1 VTAPLEIP
9 TPSEELMRR
18 YNVAGPRYTSYPT
31 APEWRPDFG
40 TEAYAD
46 RLEAAGT
53 VGADEPLSLYVH
65 LPFCRSLCWYC
76 GCNVVISK
84 DRSAADAYIDHVLQ
98 ELEQVVG
105 RLGPRRTLSQV
116 HWGGGTPTF
125 LTERQMERLWSGLT
139 RHLSPLPDAEV
150 AIEVHPATTTPE
162 QLSLLRQL
170 GFNRVSMGLQDFDP
184 KVQEV
189 TNRRQPFE
197 QTRALLEHA
206 RDLGFSGVN
215 FDLIY
220 GLPHQH
226 PESWART
233 LEQVLSL
240 RPDRL
245 AVYSFAFIP
254 DVLKHQKRMPAEAL
268 PDAQTKMGLFR
279 SAWEAFVGAGYRPIG
294 MDHFAVPEDELSRAQ
309 ERRSL
314 GRNFQGYTVKA
325 ASDVVALG
333 ATGISDVGGAYAQ
346 NVRALPYYYERVR
359 EGRFATER
367 GIRLT
372 EDDRRRRAL
381 ITQLMCNFWVDL
393 GEQGTRDFA
402 EELERLAPL
411 EDDGLVR
418 REGTQLEVTPLGR
431 LFVRNVAMVFDAYLR
446 RSERPR
452 FSRTV

>member
-1 VTAPLEIP
+1 
-9 TPSEELMRR
+9 MRR
-18 YNVAGPRYTSYPT
+18 YDVAGPRYTSYPT
-31 APEWRPDFG
+31 APEWKHDFG
-40 TEAYAD
+40 TEDYAE
-46 RLEAAGT
+46 RRGVAGAA
-53 VGADEPLSLYVH
+53 GADEPLSLYVH

-76 GCNVVISK
+76 GCNVVVSK
-84 DRSAADAYIDHVLQ
+84 EPEAADIYIDHLLQ

-105 RLGPRRTLSQV
+105 QLGLRRKLSQV

-125 LTERQMERLWSGLT
+125 LSEAQLERLWSGLT

-150 AIEVHPATTTPE
+150 AIEVHPALTTRT

-189 TNRRQPFE
+189 THRLQSFE

-206 RDLGFSGVN
+206 RGLGFSGVN

-220 GLPHQH
+220 GLPYQN
-226 PESWART
+226 PETWERT
-233 LEQVLSL
+233 LRQVLSL

-254 DVLKHQKRMPAEAL
+254 EVLKHQRRMPAEAL
-268 PDAQTKMGLFR
+268 PDARTKLGLFR
-279 SAWEAFVGAGYRPIG
+279 SAWASFVDAGYHPIG
-294 MDHFAVPEDELSRAQ
+294 MDHFAVPEDELSLAQQRRA
-309 ERRSL
+309 L

-367 GIRLT
+367 GFRLSD
-372 EDDRRRRAL
+372 DDRRRRAI

-393 GEQGTRDFA
+393 GEDATRDFA
-402 EELERLAPL
+402 PELERLQPL

-418 REGTQLEVTPLGR
+418 RDGGQLEVTPLGR
-431 LFVRNVAMVFDAYLR
+431 LFVRNVAMVFDSYLR
-446 RSERPR
+446 RAERPR

>member
-1 VTAPLEIP
+1 MEMP

-40 TEAYAD
+40 TEEYAD
-46 RLEAAGT
+46 RLDAAGA

-84 DRSAADAYIDHVLQ
+84 DRSAADAYIDHVLR

-105 RLGPRRTLSQV
+105 RLGPRRNLSQV

-206 RDLGFSGVN
+206 RNLGFSGVN

-220 GLPHQH
+220 GLPYQN
-226 PESWART
+226 PEGWART